1 MNNVRRIF
9 RDDLKHI
16 VTNFFALVIAVGVL
30 FLPALYAWFNIYS
43 NWDPYGNTEN
53 LKLAAISL
61 DKGYTDKNGD
71 SYNLGDDI
79 MQTVY
84 ASTAVDWQFVET
96 ADDAINGVY
105 DGTYYAAIII
115 EEDFS
120 ERMFNVFNNPDDAP
134 AILMY
139 ENQKKN
145 PVATKISDTV
155 VESIQTKANGVIIEK
170 ITARVFDAVNEAYD
184 AVAAEGGGENVFERL
199 DSLKAE
205 LSQYE
210 LAISQIILSNE
221 SLNKSLET
229 ASNDVNTIAS
239 YSKDSSESLAD
250 ASEKLDDTK
259 DSINDYTSKVDK
271 VMGDILSCL
280 DKMQLDL
287 QNGMVSDSTED
298 MINSLNACADDA
310 EKLIKS
316 LKAYESAVSVNVED
330 DVKEAK
336 ADYSAAKKEI
346 TKAAKEATGI
356 ATDLSKALTEVS
368 GAAAGKTVETAEAV
382 EALMNTDEYKA
393 LMEYIEKHT
402 AKPYAVT
409 TSLIDDLKDLPSEIT
424 NEISDLPGTEELE
437 LFMALI
443 NTDEF
448 KNLQKTIKNH
458 GESTPDDL
466 KDLNDAIVKAAE
478 FAETEHL
485 TETKKIA
492 KKIESGNYAGHE
504 TVETLGDVIT
514 AAENV
519 KDYLSTQDYIGTK
532 PDNTADLDNSYL
544 VEKCERTNESI
555 KDMRDTLTGSVFPMV
570 NNSMQSLTSIVED
583 ASALMLSVSDTMTGM
598 SEVFGNI
605 NNAVSA
611 SEVSLE
617 KTRDSLGELCDA
629 LNKVTE
635 TLAGLTEDEN
645 VKLIVDTMT
654 GNPAQYAEFFA
665 DPVAIEDESIFPVAN
680 YGSAVA
686 PFYTTLA
693 IWVGALI
700 LTAVI
705 KVNPN
710 KKKYK
715 SATDSELFFGR
726 YGIYFL
732 LSQLQA
738 LVIALGD
745 LLLLKVQCVEP
756 VWFWFAA
763 SVTATAYSMLIYAL
777 VVTFG
782 DIGKAAVVV
791 IVVLQIAGSSG
802 TYPIE
807 LLPGFFKSIYI
818 FFPFP
823 YSINA
828 MRECTGGMYEGHYMA
843 YLAELC
849 MFILVGLFIGLVVR
863 IPFKHLNHYVEE
875 RMEDTGV
882 L

>member
-1 MNNVRRIF
+1 MNIVRRIF

-71 SYNLGDDI
+71 TYNLGDDI

-84 ASTAVDWQFVET
+84 ESTAVDWQFVKT
-96 ADDAINGVY
+96 ADEAVDGVY
-105 DGTYYAAIII
+105 DGTYYAAVII

-120 ERMFNVFNNPDDAP
+120 ERMFNVFNDPEDAP
-134 AILMY
+134 SILMY

-184 AVAAEGGGENVFERL
+184 TIAAEGGVDNVYEKL

-210 LAISQIILSNE
+210 LAINQIIVSNE
-221 SLNKSLET
+221 SLNKSLKT
-229 ASNDVNTIAS
+229 ASDDVNTIAS
-239 YSKDSSESLAD
+239 YSRDSSESLAD
-250 ASEKLDDTK
+250 ASKKLDDTK

-271 VMGDILSCL
+271 VMGDILSIL
-280 DKMQLDL
+280 DKMQSDL
-287 QNGMVSDSTED
+287 QNGMITESTED
-298 MINSLNACADDA
+298 MINGLDACAKDA
-310 EKLIKS
+310 ESLIKS
-316 LKAYESAVSVNVED
+316 LKTYENAISVNVEGD
-330 DVKEAK
+330 IKEAK
-336 ADYSAAKKEI
+336 NDYSVAKNEI
-346 TKAAKEATGI
+346 KKAAKEATVI
-356 ATDLSKALTEVS
+356 ATDLSKAMTEI
-368 GAAAGKTVETAEAV
+368 AGDTAGYASETEKAV
-382 EALMNTDEYKA
+382 EDLMNTDEYKA
-393 LMEYIEKHT
+393 LMEYIEKNA
-402 AKPYAVT
+402 AKPYAVPM
-409 TSLIDDLKDLPSEIT
+409 SLIDDLKDLPSEIT
-424 NEISDLPGTEELE
+424 DEISEIPGTEELE

-443 NTDEF
+443 NTEEF

-458 GESTPDDL
+458 GESAPEDL
-466 KDLNDAIVKAAE
+466 KDLNEALDKAAK
-478 FAETEHL
+478 FADTEHL

-504 TVETLGDVIT
+504 TIKTIEDVIT

-519 KDYLSTQDYIGTK
+519 KAYLSTQDYIGTK
-532 PDNTADLDNSYL
+532 PDNTVNLDNSAL
-544 VEKCERTNESI
+544 TEKCIRTSESI

-570 NNSMQSLTSIVED
+570 NNSMQSLTAIVED
-583 ASALMLSVSDTMTGM
+583 ASSLMLSVSDTMIGM

-611 SEVSLE
+611 SELSLK

-629 LNKVTE
+629 LGDVTD
-635 TLAGLTEDEN
+635 TLTALTEDEN

-654 GNPAQYAEFFA
+654 GNPAQYAEFFS
-665 DPVAIEDESIFPVAN
+665 DPVTIEDESIFPVSN

-715 SATDSELFFGR
+715 EATDSELFFGR

-738 LVIALGD
+738 LVIVLGD
-745 LLLLKVQCVEP
+745 LCLLKIQCVEP

-763 SVTATAYSMLIYAL
+763 AVTAAAYSMLIYAL

-807 LLPGFFKSIYI
+807 LLPSFFKSIYI

-828 MRECTGGMYEGHYMA
+828 MRECTGGMYEGHYMV
-843 YLAELC
+843 YLTELC
-849 MFILVGLFIGLVVR
+849 VFILVGLFIGLVVR